1 MERRLPQFFFVLSL
15 IALALI
21 LAAVW
26 QAGNPSWKHYQNEFF
41 RLEAQGEPNA
51 AAMSAMLA
59 SPLDVR
65 QYLLPGLQRVDRCT
79 TCHLGT
85 EDPTMKNAPQP
96 YTYHTNLAPHL
107 PARFG

>member
-26 QAGNPSWKHYQNEFF
+26 QAGTPSWKTTSSEFF

-51 AAMSAMLA
+51 VAKSAVLA
-59 SPLDVR
+59 TRRSEIR
-65 QYLLPGLQRVDRCT
+65 QDLLPGPAARGPL
-79 TCHLGT
+79 H
-85 EDPTMKNAPQP
+85 
-96 YTYHTNLAPHL
+96 HL
-107 PARFG
+107 PPRAWKIPP